1 MRSEVRQCEKPAAD
15 VRFCL
20 VFPREALSIPVM
32 RRVLGDTL
40 IRLGVDEGCVADL
53 LLAVTEACT
62 NVLRHAGSGRRY
74 EIVAQVGR
82 DRCLV
87 EVLDSGRG
95 LDPAKIADPPAAAV
109 QRPPGRPSI
118 RPSIRPRRRQAPAWH
133 APPLPAP
140 IPLLGRL
147 ARTRA
152 ARRTAMDR
160 AIAEL
165 PESGRGLAI
174 MRACVDDVTLRSG
187 PGKGTVVS
195 LRKELEWRP
204 DAPLAQLPAW
214 ELRDAG

>member
-1 MRSEVRQCEKPAAD
+1 MRTRERPSDGPAAD

-40 IRLGVDEGCVADL
+40 IRLGVDEDCVADL

-62 NVLRHAGSGRRY
+62 NVLRHAGNGRRY
-74 EIVAQVGR
+74 EVVARVGR

-95 LDPAKIADPPAAAV
+95 FDPAKVSEQAAGGTR
-109 QRPPGRPSI
+109 RPPGRPSMRGPARLR
-118 RPSIRPRRRQAPAWH
+118 RPSAPRLAPS
-133 APPLPAP
+133 LTAP
-140 IPLLGRL
+140 ILGRF
-147 ARTRA
+147 ARARRA
-152 ARRTAMDR
+152 ADDQT
-160 AIAEL
+160 IADL

-174 MRACVDDVTLRSG
+174 MRSCVDDVTLRSG
-187 PGKGTVVS
+187 PGEGTVVS
-195 LRKELEWRP
+195 LRKQIEWRR

-214 ELRDAG
+214 QLRDAG

>member
-1 MRSEVRQCEKPAAD
+1 
-15 VRFCL
+15 
-20 VFPREALSIPVM
+20 M

-40 IRLGVDEGCVADL
+40 IRLGVHEVCVADL

-62 NVLRHAGSGRRY
+62 NVLQHAGGGRRY

-82 DRCLV
+82 ERCVV

-95 LDPAKIADPPAAAV
+95 FDPAKIPDLAAGATR
-109 QRPPGRPSI
+109 RPPGRPSM
-118 RPSIRPRRRQAPAWH
+118 RPRRRQAPAWRS
-133 APPLPAP
+133 APLPAP

-147 ARTRA
+147 SRVRV
-152 ARRTAMDR
+152 ARRIATDR

-187 PGKGTVVS
+187 PGRGTVVS
-195 LRKELEWRP
+195 LCKELEWRP

-214 ELRDAG
+214 HLRYAG